1 MDTIAVVFITI
12 ICTLFIIILS
22 SRVYFC
28 WKKANEEEEEN
39 PYSLV

>member
-1 MDTIAVVFITI
+1 METIAVVFVTI
-12 ICTLFIIILS
+12 ICAFFLLVLC

-28 WKKANEEEEEN
+28 WKKADEEEEEN